1 MLTKH
6 DQILCCLT
14 IDMLIN
20 FESVLPA
27 EAFEA
32 VVVATGAAAG
42 VAGGNCSLALAA
54 INWANI

>member
-1 MLTKH
+1 MINKTNIMLY
-6 DQILCCLT
+6 
-14 IDMLIN
+14 DMLIN
-20 FESVLPA
+20 FDCVLPA
-27 EAFEA
+27 ETFEA

>member
-1 MLTKH
+1 MRKSNIMLF
-6 DQILCCLT
+6 
-14 IDMLIN
+14 DMLIN
-20 FESVLPA
+20 FDCVLPA
-27 EAFEA
+27 ETFEA